1 MKHLLTGS
9 NIWAILGIFGALCL
23 IGVFL
28 WRENNIIGLT
38 QQEFVSRDLPE
49 GFDGYRILHIS
60 DLHNKSFGTGQE
72 KLLKICA
79 DVSPDLIVITGDLID
94 KRRTRLGDIDPALN
108 LANGAAR
115 IAPTF
120 FVCGNHEIT
129 AGYYDRFRLELME
142 CGVAVLDDETVE
154 LHRGDDVIT
163 LAGIQNVNVFSDVRK
178 EGKAAEESFRV
189 RLRELSSQVKTPF
202 SILLSHR
209 PDLFEWYLDA
219 GFSLTFCGH
228 AHGGQVRIPGLGG
241 VLAPNQGFFGKYTA
255 GLHIKSGRGMNIS
268 RGLGNSGFPIRLFN
282 RPEVVLVTLR
292 REK

>member
-1 MKHLLTGS
+1 MKKFLFGS
-9 NIWAILGIFGALCL
+9 NGWAILAIFGALII
-23 IGVFL
+23 IGIFL

-38 QQEFVSRDLPE
+38 RRDFESRSLPK

-60 DLHNKSFGTGQE
+60 DLHNKSFGAGQQ
-72 KLLKICA
+72 KLLQICA
-79 DVSPDLIVITGDLID
+79 EASPDLIVITGDLID
-94 KRRTRLGDIDPALN
+94 KRRTRFENIEPALD

-129 AGYYDRFRLELME
+129 SGYYDRLREKLMR
-142 CGVAVLDDETVE
+142 CGVAVLDDETVK
-154 LHRGDDVIT
+154 LRSGDDEIT
-163 LAGIQNVNVFSDVRK
+163 LAGIQNANLYSDLKK
-178 EGKAAEESFRV
+178 EEDQAEKDFHT
-189 RLRELSSQVKTPF
+189 RLASLAQKVETPF

-209 PDLFEWYLDA
+209 PDLFQWYIEE

-241 VLAPNQGFFGKYTA
+241 VLSPHQGFFGKYTA
-255 GLHIKSGRGMNIS
+255 GMHVKSGQGMNVS
-268 RGLGNSGFPIRLFN
+268 RGLGNSSFPFRVFN